1 VHKHVN
7 RPETFHELVEKVQS
21 YGILVFG
28 LFIFGFDNDDPSVF
42 DETAQFNI
50 DAGYDMAAYSVMTPY
65 PGTLTWYQMEKAGR
79 VVSYDWDK
87 YDQGHIVFRPENL
100 TPEQL
105 REGHMRAYRK
115 FYSLSSMAKRF
126 PIRGTRSRLHWS
138 LYNMFFRKGEVTGRD
153 IDNAVAEPTLPPTH
167 IPVPPIMPLKR
178 EWREAVLEG
187 MGEAAE
193 AAESPKSNVA

>member
-1 VHKHVN
+1 MHKHVN

-21 YGILVFG
+21 HGILVFG
-28 LFIFGFDNDDPSVF
+28 LFIFGFDHDDPSVF

-50 DAGYDMAAYSVMTPY
+50 DAGYDMSAYSVMTPY

-105 REGHMRAYRK
+105 REGHMHAYRK

-153 IDNAVAEPTLPPTH
+153 IDNAVAEATLPPTH

-193 AAESPKSNVA
+193 SPESNVA